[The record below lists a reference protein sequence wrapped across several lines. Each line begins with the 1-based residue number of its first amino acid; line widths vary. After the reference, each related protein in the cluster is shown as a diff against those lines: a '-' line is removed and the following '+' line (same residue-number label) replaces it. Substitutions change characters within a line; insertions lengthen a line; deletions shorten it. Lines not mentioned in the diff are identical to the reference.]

1 MSNATTTKPP
11 RERTPLGANF
21 WKLLT
26 SSGLSNLA
34 DGVFKLAL
42 PLVAIRY
49 TQEPVLIAGLSLV
62 ASLPWLLFALQAG
75 ALADRHDRRRIMLL
89 ANIARAVLLA
99 AVAASIALGVE
110 SIWVLYAVALCV
122 GTAETLYDTSAQSIL
137 PQIVGRTQLSRANGR
152 LYAVEMTANQF
163 VGPPLGGFLVATG
176 ALIAFSVP
184 AGLWLVAVGM
194 LFLVRG
200 NFQVARE
207 NPARMRS
214 EIMEGLRFLWRTRV
228 LRTLA
233 FMTGLFNLTS
243 SAAFAIFVLYAAGP
257 KSAMGLTDAQVG
269 ILFTTTAIG
278 SLLGSFAAEH
288 IERAIGRALSLSLSI
303 VGGAVLLITPA
314 FTTNPFIIGG
324 AFFIGGF
331 TVVLWNVVAV
341 SLRQRIT
348 PDRLL
353 GRVNSGYRLLAWG
366 TMPLG
371 AAIGGVLGQFL
382 GLPPVFIITG
392 IGTLSLLLFMF
403 RLTNASMD
411 AAEAEAARTASSD
424 STATDSTAS
433 DSRASGTAE
442 QA

>member
-1 MSNATTTKPP
+1 MAGE
-11 RERTPLGANF
+11 RDRTPLGANF

-49 TQEPVLIAGLSLV
+49 TQEPVLIAGISLV
-62 ASLPWLLFALQAG
+62 ASLPWLMFALQAG
-75 ALADRHDRRRIMLL
+75 AIADRLDRRRIMLG
-89 ANIARAVLLA
+89 ANIARALLLG
-99 AVAASIALGVE
+99 AVAASVLFGVE
-110 SIWVLYAVALCV
+110 SIWVLYAVALLV
-122 GTAETLYDTSAQSIL
+122 GVSETLYDTSAQSIL
-137 PQIVGRTQLSRANGR
+137 PQIVGRDQLSRANGR

-163 VGPPLGGFLVATG
+163 AGPPLGGLLVAAG
-176 ALIAFSVP
+176 AVIAFAAP

-200 NFQVARE
+200 DFKVERSA
-207 NPARMRS
+207 PASMRS
-214 EIMEGLRFLWRTRV
+214 EIIVGLRFLWRNRV

-257 KSAMGLTDAQVG
+257 TSAMKLTDAQVG
-269 ILFTTTAIG
+269 ILFTTSAIG

-288 IERAIGRALSLSLSI
+288 IELAIGRSLSLSFAI
-303 VGGAVLLITPA
+303 VTGTLLLITPA

-324 AFFIGGF
+324 AFMVGGF
-331 TVVLWNVVAV
+331 GIVLWNVVAV

-348 PDRLL
+348 PDSLL
-353 GRVNSGYRLLAWG
+353 GRVNSGYRLLSWG

-382 GLPPVFIITG
+382 GLTPVFLITG
-392 IGTLSLLLFMF
+392 IGTLCILLFMF
-403 RLTNASMD
+403 RLTNSAID
-411 AAEAEAARTASSD
+411 AAE
-424 STATDSTAS
+424 
-433 DSRASGTAE
+433 RAS
-442 QA
+442 QAGLEPGVANNAKT

>member
-1 MSNATTTKPP
+1 MPNAAATKPP
-11 RERTPLGANF
+11 RDRAPLGTNF

-75 ALADRHDRRRIMLL
+75 ALADRLDRRKIMLA
-89 ANIARAVLLA
+89 ANTARAVLLA
-99 AVAASIALGVE
+99 AVAASVALGVE
-110 SIWVLYAVALCV
+110 SIWVLYAVALFT

-163 VGPPLGGFLVATG
+163 VGPPLGGILVAAG
-176 ALIAFSVP
+176 AVIAFAAP
-184 AGLWLVAVGM
+184 AALWLVAVGM

-200 NFQVARE
+200 DFRVPRDA
-207 NPARMRS
+207 PASMRS
-214 EIMEGLRFLWRTRV
+214 EIMVGLRFLWRNKV

-243 SAAFAIFVLYAAGP
+243 SAAFAIFVLFAAGP
-257 KSAMGLTDAQVG
+257 ASAMKLTDAQVG

-288 IERAIGRALSLSLSI
+288 IERAIGRSLSLSI
-303 VGGAVLLITPA
+303 AIVGGAALVMTPA
-314 FTTNPFIIGG
+314 FTTNPFLIGA
-324 AFFIGGF
+324 AFFVGGF

-348 PDRLL
+348 PDTLL

-382 GLPPVFIITG
+382 GLPPVFFITG
-392 IGTLSLLLFMF
+392 IGTLCLLLFMF

-411 AAEAEAARTASSD
+411 AAETAATQDEQGQD
-424 STATDSTAS
+424 SATTM
-433 DSRASGTAE
+433 
-442 QA
+442 

>member
-1 MSNATTTKPP
+1 MPSTPTPP
-11 RERTPLGANF
+11 DRTLLGSSF

-34 DGVFKLAL
+34 DGVFKLAI

-75 ALADRHDRRRIMLL
+75 ALADRLDRRKIMLA
-89 ANIARAVLLA
+89 ANITRGALVA
-99 AVAASIALGVE
+99 AVATAVLLGVE
-110 SIWVLYAVALCV
+110 SIWVLYAVALFV

-137 PQIVGRTQLSRANGR
+137 PQVVDRSQLSRANGR
-152 LYAVEMTANQF
+152 LYAAEMTANQF
-163 VGPPLGGFLVATG
+163 IGPPLGGLLVAAG
-176 ALIAFSVP
+176 AVIAFAVP
-184 AGLWLVAVGM
+184 AGLWLVAVGA
-194 LFLVRG
+194 LLLVRG
-200 NFQVARE
+200 NFRVHRDA
-207 NPARMRS
+207 PASMRS
-214 EIMEGLRFLWRTRV
+214 EIMVGLRFLWKNTV

-257 KSAMGLTDAQVG
+257 TSAMGLTDAQVG

-278 SLLGSFAAEH
+278 SLLGSFLAER
-288 IERAIGRALSLSLSI
+288 IERVIGRSLSLVVAI
-303 VGGAVLLITPA
+303 IAGAAFIITPA
-314 FTTNPFIIGG
+314 FTANPFIVGA
-324 AFFIGGF
+324 AFFVGGF
-331 TVVLWNVVAV
+331 GVVLWNVVAV

-371 AAIGGVLGQFL
+371 AALGGVLGQFL
-382 GLPPVFIITG
+382 GLPPVFLIMGIATLAILGFMIT
-392 IGTLSLLLFMF
+392 
-403 RLTNASMD
+403 LTDTAMD
-411 AAEAEAARTASSD
+411 AAQNEAEGQDPPPA
-424 STATDSTAS
+424 
-433 DSRASGTAE
+433 
-442 QA
+442 

>member
-1 MSNATTTKPP
+1 MPTDPATKPP
-11 RERTPLGANF
+11 RDRSPLGASF

-62 ASLPWLLFALQAG
+62 LSLPWLLFALQAG
-75 ALADRHDRRRIMLL
+75 ALADRLDRRKIMLA
-89 ANIARAVLLA
+89 ANIARAALLA
-99 AVAASIALGVE
+99 AVASSVALGVE
-110 SIWVLYAVALCV
+110 SIWVLYAVALCI
-122 GTAETLYDTSAQSIL
+122 GTTETLYDTSAQSIL

-163 VGPPLGGFLVATG
+163 VGPPLGGVLVAAG
-176 ALIAFSVP
+176 AVIAFAVP

-200 NFQVARE
+200 GFRVARDA
-207 NPARMRS
+207 PASMRS
-214 EIMEGLRFLWRTRV
+214 EIMVGLRFLWKNRV

-257 KSAMGLTDAQVG
+257 TSAMGLTDAQVG

-278 SLLGSFAAEH
+278 SLLGSFLAEH
-288 IERAIGRALSLSLSI
+288 IERAIGRALSLVVAI
-303 VGGAVLLITPA
+303 VAGALLLATPA
-314 FTTNPFIIGG
+314 FTTNPFIIGA
-324 AFFIGGF
+324 AFLLGGF
-331 TVVLWNVVAV
+331 GVVLWNVVAV

-348 PDRLL
+348 PDKLL

-382 GLPPVFIITG
+382 GLPPVFLITG
-392 IGTLSLLLFMF
+392 IGTLCLLAFMLG
-403 RLTNASMD
+403 LTDRTMD
-411 AAEAEAARTASSD
+411 AAERDAVGQEGDAK
-424 STATDSTAS
+424 
-433 DSRASGTAE
+433 GE
-442 QA
+442 KG

>member
-1 MSNATTTKPP
+1 MPDAPP
-11 RERTPLGANF
+11 SKTPTERAPLGANF

-34 DGVFKLAL
+34 DGVFKLGM
-42 PLVAIRY
+42 PLVAVRY

-75 ALADRHDRRRIMLL
+75 ALADRLDRRKIMLL
-89 ANIARAVLLA
+89 ANTARAVLLA
-99 AVAASIALGVE
+99 AVAASVALGVE
-110 SIWVLYAVALCV
+110 SIWVLYAVALFV

-163 VGPPLGGFLVATG
+163 VGPPLGGILVAAG
-176 ALIAFSVP
+176 ATIAFAAP

-200 NFQVARE
+200 HFRVSRDA
-207 NPARMRS
+207 PASMRS
-214 EIMEGLRFLWRTRV
+214 EIMVGLRFLWRNRV

-243 SAAFAIFVLYAAGP
+243 SADFAIFVLYAAGP
-257 KSAMGLTDAQVG
+257 ASAMKLTDAQVG

-278 SLLGSFAAEH
+278 SLVGSFLAEH
-288 IERAIGRALSLSLSI
+288 IERAIGRSLSLSLSLI
-303 VGGAVLLITPA
+303 GGAVLLMTPA

-348 PDRLL
+348 PDKLL

-371 AAIGGVLGQFL
+371 AAIGGILGQFL
-382 GLPPVFIITG
+382 GLPPVFLITG
-392 IGTLSLLLFMF
+392 IGTLGLLLFMF

-411 AAEAEAARTASSD
+411 AAEADAQS
-424 STATDSTAS
+424 
-433 DSRASGTAE
+433 
-442 QA
+442 

>member
-1 MSNATTTKPP
+1 MTAG
-11 RERTPLGANF
+11 RERIRAPLGASF

-75 ALADRHDRRRIMLL
+75 ALADRLDRRKIMLA
-89 ANIARAVLLA
+89 ANIARAALLA
-99 AVAASIALGVE
+99 AVAAFVALGVE
-110 SIWVLYAVALCV
+110 SIWV
-122 GTAETLYDTSAQSIL
+122 
-137 PQIVGRTQLSRANGR
+137 

-163 VGPPLGGFLVATG
+163 VGPPLGGILVAAG
-176 ALIAFSVP
+176 ATIAFAAP

-200 NFQVARE
+200 DFRVARDA
-207 NPARMRS
+207 PASMRS
-214 EIMEGLRFLWRTRV
+214 EIMVGLRFLWRNRV

-257 KSAMGLTDAQVG
+257 ASAMKLTDAQVG
-269 ILFTTTAIG
+269 ILFTMTAIG
-278 SLLGSFAAEH
+278 SLVGSFLAEH
-288 IERAIGRALSLSLSI
+288 IERAIGRSLSLSLSLI
-303 VGGAVLLITPA
+303 GGAVLLITPA

-348 PDRLL
+348 PDTLL

-366 TMPLG
+366 TMPVG

-382 GLPPVFIITG
+382 GLPPVFLITG
-392 IGTLSLLLFMF
+392 IATLCLLLFMF

-411 AAEAEAARTASSD
+411 AAEADAVDQE
-424 STATDSTAS
+424 
-433 DSRASGTAE
+433 SRASGPAATPADSGQTAASGDAPGAE
-442 QA
+442 

>member
-1 MSNATTTKPP
+1 MPNDSDAEPKTAP
-11 RERTPLGANF
+11 ERAPLGGNF

-75 ALADRHDRRRIMLL
+75 ALADRLDRRKIMLS
-89 ANIARAVLLA
+89 ANVARAILLA
-99 AVAASIALGVE
+99 AVAASVALGVE
-110 SIWVLYAVALCV
+110 SIWVLYLVALLI
-122 GTAETLYDTSAQSIL
+122 GTSETLYDTSAQSIL
-137 PQIVGRTQLSRANGR
+137 PQIVGRDQLSRANGR

-163 VGPPLGGFLVATG
+163 VGPPLGGILVAAG
-176 ALIAFSVP
+176 AVIAFAAP

-200 NFQVARE
+200 NFRVARDA
-207 NPARMRS
+207 PTSMRS
-214 EIMEGLRFLWRTRV
+214 EIMVGLRFLWRNGV

-257 KSAMGLTDAQVG
+257 ASAMKLTDAQVG

-278 SLLGSFAAEH
+278 SLLGSFLAEH
-288 IERAIGRALSLSLSI
+288 IERAIGRALSLVLAI
-303 VGGAVLLITPA
+303 IGGAVLLITPA

-324 AFFIGGF
+324 AFFIGGLG
-331 TVVLWNVVAV
+331 VVLWNVVAV

-382 GLPPVFIITG
+382 GLPPVFLITG
-392 IGTLSLLLFMF
+392 IGTLCLLLFMF

-411 AAEAEAARTASSD
+411 AAERDAIGQENSAA
-424 STATDSTAS
+424 
-433 DSRASGTAE
+433 G
-442 QA
+442 

>member
-1 MSNATTTKPP
+1 MPTDSATKPP
-11 RERTPLGANF
+11 RDRAPLGSSF

-62 ASLPWLLFALQAG
+62 LSLPWLLFALQAG
-75 ALADRHDRRRIMLL
+75 ALADRLDRRRIMLA
-89 ANIARAVLLA
+89 ANIARAALLA
-99 AVAASIALGVE
+99 AVAATVALGVE
-110 SIWVLYAVALCV
+110 SIWVLYVVALCI
-122 GTAETLYDTSAQSIL
+122 GTTETLYDTSAQSIL

-152 LYAVEMTANQF
+152 LYAAEMTANQF
-163 VGPPLGGFLVATG
+163 VGPPLGGILVAMG
-176 ALIAFSVP
+176 AVIAFAVP
-184 AGLWLVAVGM
+184 AGLWIVAVGM

-200 NFQVARE
+200 NFRVERSA
-207 NPARMRS
+207 PASMRS
-214 EIMEGLRFLWRTRV
+214 EIMVGLRFLWKNRV

-257 KSAMGLTDAQVG
+257 TSAMGLTDAQVG

-278 SLLGSFAAEH
+278 SLLGSFLAEP
-288 IERAIGRALSLSLSI
+288 IERAIGRALSLIIAI
-303 VGGAVLLITPA
+303 VGGAVLLATPA
-314 FTTNPFIIGG
+314 FTTDPFIIGA
-324 AFFIGGF
+324 AFFIGGL

-348 PDRLL
+348 PDTLL

-371 AAIGGVLGQFL
+371 AAIGGILGQFL
-382 GLPPVFIITG
+382 GLPPVFLITG
-392 IGTLSLLLFMF
+392 IGTLCLLAFMF
-403 RLTNASMD
+403 GLTDKAMNAAEHD
-411 AAEAEAARTASSD
+411 AARQEGDAKDEK
-424 STATDSTAS
+424 
-433 DSRASGTAE
+433 G
-442 QA
+442 

>member
-1 MSNATTTKPP
+1 MSAESP
-11 RERTPLGANF
+11 RDRAPLGGNF

-75 ALADRHDRRRIMLL
+75 AIADRLDRRKIMLA
-89 ANIARAVLLA
+89 ANTARAVLLA
-99 AVAASIALGVE
+99 AVAASVMLGVE
-110 SIWVLYAVALCV
+110 SIWVLYAVALCI
-122 GTAETLYDTSAQSIL
+122 GTTETLYDTSAQSIL
-137 PQIVGRTQLSRANGR
+137 PQIVGRDQLSRANGR

-163 VGPPLGGFLVATG
+163 VGPPLGGVLVAAG
-176 ALIAFSVP
+176 AVIAFVVP

-200 NFQVARE
+200 NFRVARDA
-207 NPARMRS
+207 PASMRS
-214 EIMEGLRFLWRTRV
+214 EIMVGLRFLWKNRV

-243 SAAFAIFVLYAAGP
+243 SASFAVFVLYAAGP
-257 KSAMGLTDAQVG
+257 TSAMGLTDAQVG

-278 SLLGSFAAEH
+278 SLLGSFLAEH
-288 IERAIGRALSLSLSI
+288 IERAIGRALSLVVAI
-303 VGGAVLLITPA
+303 VAGALLLATPA
-314 FTTNPFIIGG
+314 FTTNPFIIGA
-324 AFFIGGF
+324 AFFLGGF
-331 TVVLWNVVAV
+331 GIVLWNVVAV

-382 GLPPVFIITG
+382 GLPPVFLITG
-392 IGTLSLLLFMF
+392 IGTLCLLAFMLG
-403 RLTNASMD
+403 LTDRTMD
-411 AAEAEAARTASSD
+411 AAERDAVGQEGDAKA
-424 STATDSTAS
+424 
-433 DSRASGTAE
+433 
-442 QA
+442 

>member
-1 MSNATTTKPP
+1 MPDAPP
-11 RERTPLGANF
+11 SKIPTERAPLGANF

-34 DGVFKLAL
+34 DGVFKLGM
-42 PLVAIRY
+42 PLVAVRY

-75 ALADRHDRRRIMLL
+75 ALADRLDRRKIMLL
-89 ANIARAVLLA
+89 ANTARAVLLA
-99 AVAASIALGVE
+99 AVAASVALGVE
-110 SIWVLYAVALCV
+110 SIWVLYAVALFV

-163 VGPPLGGFLVATG
+163 VGPPLGGILVAAG
-176 ALIAFSVP
+176 ATIAFAAP

-200 NFQVARE
+200 HFRVPRDA
-207 NPARMRS
+207 PASMRS
-214 EIMEGLRFLWRTRV
+214 EIMVGLRFLWRNRV

-257 KSAMGLTDAQVG
+257 ASAMKLTDAQVG

-278 SLLGSFAAEH
+278 SLVGSFLAEH
-288 IERAIGRALSLSLSI
+288 IERAIGRSLSLSLSLI
-303 VGGAVLLITPA
+303 GGAVLLMTPA

-324 AFFIGGF
+324 AFLIGGF

-348 PDRLL
+348 PDKLL

-371 AAIGGVLGQFL
+371 AAIGGILGQFL
-382 GLPPVFIITG
+382 GLPPVFLITG
-392 IGTLSLLLFMF
+392 IGTLGLLLFMF

-411 AAEAEAARTASSD
+411 AAEADA
-424 STATDSTAS
+424 
-433 DSRASGTAE
+433 
-442 QA
+442 QP

>member
-1 MSNATTTKPP
+1 MPTDSATKPP
-11 RERTPLGANF
+11 RDRAPLGASF

-75 ALADRHDRRRIMLL
+75 AIADRLDRRKIMLA
-89 ANIARAVLLA
+89 ANTARAVLLA
-99 AVAASIALGVE
+99 AVAASVMLGVE
-110 SIWVLYAVALCV
+110 SIWVLYAVALCI

-163 VGPPLGGFLVATG
+163 VGPPLGGLLVAAG
-176 ALIAFSVP
+176 AVIAFAVP

-200 NFQVARE
+200 NFRVARDA
-207 NPARMRS
+207 PASMRS
-214 EIMEGLRFLWRTRV
+214 EIMVGLRFLWKNRV

-243 SAAFAIFVLYAAGP
+243 SASFAVFVLYAAGP
-257 KSAMGLTDAQVG
+257 TSAMGLTDAQVG

-278 SLLGSFAAEH
+278 SLLGSFLAEH
-288 IERAIGRALSLSLSI
+288 IERAIGRALSLVVAI
-303 VGGAVLLITPA
+303 VAGALLLATPA
-314 FTTNPFIIGG
+314 FTTNPFIIGA
-324 AFFIGGF
+324 AFFLGGF
-331 TVVLWNVVAV
+331 GVVLWNVVAV

-382 GLPPVFIITG
+382 GLPPVFLITG
-392 IGTLSLLLFMF
+392 VGTLCLLAFML
-403 RLTNASMD
+403 RLTDRTMD
-411 AAEAEAARTASSD
+411 AAERDAVGQEGDAKA
-424 STATDSTAS
+424 
-433 DSRASGTAE
+433 
-442 QA
+442 